1 MRFHRRVRWIAGVS
15 ATLAVVMATTACA
28 TDDATTTG
36 SVTPSEVSTL
46 NVAALKVQLP
56 DRVRTSETLTVAT
69 NAPFA
74 PMEFYR
80 GKDLVGFDVDLVNA
94 IGAVLG
100 VKIDIKQV
108 DFAELVPE
116 VAAGTY
122 DMGMRGLFD
131 TKEREKQVDMVTYF
145 RAGTQWVRRVGT
157 DADPYNACGKK
168 VGAEVATTQL
178 TMELPAKSQACEVV
192 GEKTIDIVSYP
203 SETAAMEGLTRG
215 DVDAVSAD
223 SPVTLYAARES
234 NGRLEPTG
242 HAFDTLPYSFPV
254 AKGSSLGPV
263 LQKVVEHLIDTGELA
278 AIAKEWGLERGV
290 VKKSYINA
298 ALD

>member
-1 MRFHRRVRWIAGVS
+1 MS
-15 ATLAVVMATTACA
+15 AALAVVLATSACA
-28 TDDATTTG
+28 TDDATTTE
-36 SVTPSEVSTL
+36 SVTPSETATL
-46 NVAALKVQLP
+46 DVAALKAQLP
-56 DRVRTSETLTVAT
+56 DRVLTSGTLTVAT

-74 PMEFYR
+74 PMEFRR

-94 IGAVLG
+94 IGEALG
-100 VKIDIKQV
+100 IKVDIKQV
-108 DFAELVPE
+108 DFPKLVPE
-116 VAAGTY
+116 VSAGTY

-145 RAGTQWVRRVGT
+145 RAGTQWARRVGT

-192 GEKTIDIVSYP
+192 GEKKIDIVTYP
-203 SETAAMEGLTRG
+203 SETAAMEGLMRG
-215 DVDAVSAD
+215 EVDAVSAD
-223 SPVTLYAARES
+223 SPVTLYAS
-234 NGRLEPTG
+234 QQSKGKLEPTG

-263 LQKVVEHLIDTGELA
+263 LQKVVEHFINSGKLA
-278 AIAKEWGLERGV
+278 SIAKKWGLERGV
-290 VKKSYINA
+290 VKKSSINA
-298 ALD
+298 AIN